1 MIRLKK
7 ILKISSFILLPLII
21 IWSMIFGW
29 GWFVPYSLQPSYHEF
44 KEMCKLEPKIYQSN
58 GGKIDKEYYNKLL
71 AYFNTNFEEVLQGN
85 KGMANVSNSQYIQRE
100 NIELYSFNEDRDKGR
115 LSFSLGLDMEKNKT
129 TNEILPLKKV
139 FFYVEWYNRRKYLTT
154 KSVASYELEW
164 RENYENFAY
173 FKKEIK

>member
-1 MIRLKK
+1 
-7 ILKISSFILLPLII
+7 
-21 IWSMIFGW
+21 
-29 GWFVPYSLQPSYHEF
+29 
-44 KEMCKLEPKIYQSN
+44 
-58 GGKIDKEYYNKLL
+58 
-71 AYFNTNFEEVLQGN
+71 
-85 KGMANVSNSQYIQRE
+85 
-100 NIELYSFNEDRDKGR
+100 RDKGR
-115 LSFSLGLDMEKNKT
+115 LSFSLGLDIEKNKT